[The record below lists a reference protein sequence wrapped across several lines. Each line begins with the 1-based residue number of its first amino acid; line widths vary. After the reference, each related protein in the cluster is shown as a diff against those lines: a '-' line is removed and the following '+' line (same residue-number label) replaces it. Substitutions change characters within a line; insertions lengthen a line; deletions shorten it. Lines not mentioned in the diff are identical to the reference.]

1 MPQQSHDAKAT
12 FRQMGVEEGIDGRET
27 VFQLVG
33 YRNGPE
39 FAGLAETVELGIGP
53 VAGQKV
59 GELFLGRGVH
69 VAIAMT
75 LVDVVRVERIEL
87 TGKPGRLTVD
97 DQVIIDLANPT
108 MAAFGL
114 KIRYPHPSRNA
125 GTALIAMGTVQVI
138 PACEVGSLTSS

>member
-1 MPQQSHDAKAT
+1 MFDLPQQGHDAKAT

-59 GELFLGRGVH
+59 VNCSSDGGY
-69 VAIAMT
+69 MS
-75 LVDVVRVERIEL
+75 
-87 TGKPGRLTVD
+87 
-97 DQVIIDLANPT
+97 
-108 MAAFGL
+108 
-114 KIRYPHPSRNA
+114 PS
-125 GTALIAMGTVQVI
+125 
-138 PACEVGSLTSS
+138 P